1 MTRPVARIRAVEAV
15 FALTVVAILARAVQL
30 QLVQGR
36 QWAAAATETR
46 TEDVP
51 IPARRGSLLDR
62 DGSPLAVSQ
71 EFYHLGIA
79 PNEVSDRSATLRAV
93 ARALGIPPA
102 RLQRDWKSGRSWLYY
117 HGPYTA
123 EQVAGIR
130 SLRGIHLEPE
140 YARFYPAHD
149 LARPLIGGLSPDSA
163 VGASGL
169 ELSLDRILQGTPG
182 EQVLLKDSRGRRYE
196 SPSRVVRQ
204 PIPGDDILLT
214 IDSELQEIAEAA
226 LDQAMRTYRADGGD
240 VVFYDPHNGEL
251 LAIASRQAG
260 GRPDRPTAFTD
271 PAEPGS
277 TAKLFTA
284 AALLMLDRVRQS
296 DSVSGE
302 HGVWH
307 VPGRRKP
314 IRDVEEHDGYLTLAQ
329 AIEVSSNIAMAKFSE
344 RLSSDEQYDM
354 LRDFGFGS
362 PTGVE
367 FPSESRGR
375 LARPDRWSGESGHSL
390 AMGYELEV
398 TPLQLAVAYGAIAD
412 DGILLSPTLVRE
424 IRAPDGKVLYRHR
437 PEPVRRCITP
447 EVAAELRDFLRG
459 AVSEGGT
466 GARAQLA
473 NYTLL
478 GKTGTAIRHEG
489 GAYVAGSYTASFAA
503 LFPAN
508 DPQLVVIVKIENPKG
523 SIYGGETAA
532 PITRDMLQQALAAR
546 SVAIDR
552 SQFAVKDTVRDSPDE
567 TEPENEDRATVALP
581 WPFTAADTEAAAQRR
596 EVPPVSGLTVRRAVT
611 LLHRRGFRVVL
622 HGLGKVQ
629 RASAAAGDSLAV
641 GSSIQIWAD

>member
-1 MTRPVARIRAVEAV
+1 MTRPVARIRAVEAFFVLAV
-15 FALTVVAILARAVQL
+15 FAVIARAAQL
-30 QLVQGR
+30 QLVQGG
-36 QWAAAATETR
+36 QWARAAAQTR

-62 DGSPLAVSQ
+62 DGSSLAVSQ
-71 EFYHLGIA
+71 EFYHLGLA
-79 PNEVSDRSATLRAV
+79 PNEVTDRSATLKAV
-93 ARALGIPPA
+93 SRALGIPLA
-102 RLQRDWKSGRSWLYY
+102 RLERDWRRGRSWLYY
-117 HGPYTA
+117 HGPFTA
-123 EQVAGIR
+123 EQVARIR
-130 SLRGIHLEPE
+130 TLRGIHLEPE

-163 VGASGL
+163 GGASGL
-169 ELSLDRILQGTPG
+169 EMSLDPILTGTPG

-204 PIPGDDILLT
+204 PVAGDDILLT
-214 IDSELQEIAEAA
+214 IDNELQEIAEAA
-226 LDQAMRTYRADGGD
+226 LDQAMHSYRADGGD
-240 VVFYDPHNGEL
+240 VVFYDPHTGEL
-251 LAIASRQAG
+251 LAIASRQAN
-260 GRPDRPTAFTD
+260 GRGDRPTAFTD

-284 AALLMLDRVRQS
+284 AALLMLDRVRDS
-296 DSVSGE
+296 DVVFGE
-302 HGVWH
+302 RGVWQ

-314 IRDVEEHDGYLTLAQ
+314 IRDVEEQDGYLTLAE

-344 RLSSDEQYDM
+344 RLSPDEQYDM

-375 LARPDRWSGESGHSL
+375 LARPDQWSGESGHSL

-398 TPLQLAVAYGAIAD
+398 TPLQLAVAYGAIAN

-424 IRAPDGKVLYRHR
+424 IRAPDGTVLYRHR

-447 EVAAELRDFLRG
+447 EVAARLRDFMRG

-473 NYTLL
+473 HIGLL

-489 GAYVAGSYTASFAA
+489 GAYVSGSYTASFAA
-503 LFPAN
+503 LFPAD

-532 PITRDMLQQALAAR
+532 PVTREMLQQALAAR

-552 SQFAVKDTVRDSPDE
+552 SQFAVKDTVRSSSGESRP
-567 TEPENEDRATVALP
+567 EPAEDRSTVAVSWP
-581 WPFTAADTEAAAQRR
+581 WAARDSAVPGRR
-596 EVPPVSGLTVRRAVT
+596 EVPPVAGLPLRRAVT

-622 HGLGKVQ
+622 HGLGTVR
-629 RASAAAGDSLAV
+629 RASAAAGDSLAA
-641 GSSIQIWAD
+641 GASIQLWTD